1 MVDPTGFEPVSRGLQ
16 SRANTNSAKDPNL
29 AGKVGFEPTTFRL
42 TADCSTTELQPNC
55 LADLGGFEP
64 PIFCLTGSRI
74 NRYATDPNF
83 CRSS

>member
-29 AGKVGFEPTTFRL
+29 AGTVGIEPTTLML
-42 TADCSTTELQPNC
+42 TAFCSTTELRSNY